1 MAEFCHFR
9 KLARGVQSMGCS
21 RDWPSNDTR
30 KGRVSMQSFN
40 QMSNRVLAAV
50 SAFAVSAV
58 FFAAA
63 IVPASPAGI
72 LV

>member
-1 MAEFCHFR
+1 
-9 KLARGVQSMGCS
+9 
-21 RDWPSNDTR
+21 
-30 KGRVSMQSFN
+30 MQSFN
-40 QMSNRVLAAV
+40 QMGNRVLAAV

>member
-1 MAEFCHFR
+1 MRTRPGCLVRRESV
-9 KLARGVQSMGCS
+9 KLATYR
-21 RDWPSNDTR
+21 
-30 KGRVSMQSFN
+30 
-40 QMSNRVLAAV
+40 LAAV

>member
-1 MAEFCHFR
+1 MAEFCGFHE
-9 KLARGVQSMGCS
+9 LARPVQSMERS
-21 RDWPSNDTR
+21 RDWPSNS
-30 KGRVSMQSFN
+30 KEGKVSMQSFN
-40 QMSNRVLAAV
+40 DMSNRVLAAV